1 MRGVPLSASEG
12 CCGGRDSSMLWG
24 GQVRGGELGHF
35 GAEADVGDLLQFP
48 PQALLP
54 LGQAHPPDLVP
65 GLAGVQ
71 LGGQVGP
78 LAGLDSG

>member
-1 MRGVPLSASEG
+1 
-12 CCGGRDSSMLWG
+12 MLWG

-35 GAEADVGDLLQFP
+35 GADADVGDLLQFP

-71 LGGQVGP
+71 LCGQVGP
-78 LAGLDSG
+78 PAGLDVSLLICMASVF

>member
-1 MRGVPLSASEG
+1 M
-12 CCGGRDSSMLWG
+12 
-24 GQVRGGELGHF
+24 RGGELGHF

-71 LGGQVGP
+71 LGGQVGLP
-78 LAGLDSG
+78 AGREFQRVFLCG